1 MTDHNFSAKRICFRQ
16 GQKMQAKW
24 EFAFEPD
31 PQLVK
36 DLASELSLP
45 SVLVKMLASRGLD
58 TKEKAEKFLYPS
70 LKDLCDPYLL
80 PDMEKG
86 VNRVLQALKEKERV
100 MIFGDYDVDGIT
112 ATSLLFLVLNKL
124 GANVSYYLPKRLIE
138 GYGLSEEGIM
148 EAEKRGVTLI
158 ISVDCGVTAV
168 NEVKFAR
175 KRGIDTI
182 ITDHHEPHE
191 ILPEAVAII
200 NTKRKSARS
209 TEVDQ
214 QDPPTIG
221 VNQRLHVAGYTRQV
235 DEYPGGELS
244 GVGVAFK
251 FAQAIYRRLEQDET
265 ELEDHLDLV
274 ALGTAAD
281 IVPLVGENRIF
292 TKFGMNQIARTNKPG
307 LKSLIFVS
315 GILGKEIGT
324 GQVVFIL
331 APRINAVGRLG
342 DAELAIR
349 LLTTKDEAKASELAR
364 LLDQENQRRKNI
376 DETTLEEALEM
387 IEHNVDLNKDKAI
400 VLASCGWHPGVI
412 GIVASRLVERFHRP
426 TIMIAIDGEEG
437 KGSARSIPGFHL
449 YEALREC
456 DDHLIRYG
464 GHKYA
469 AGLSISPKNI
479 DLFRERL
486 KKVTDQ
492 RLQNDDLIP
501 KVLIDAELELSQID
515 SDLIKLLDLFAP
527 FGPQNN
533 RPVFLTRNVSVWGE
547 PYVVGNNHLR
557 LRVKKNGAV
566 FDCIGF
572 GFGDMS
578 KPLCMKGVKLDLTYV
593 IETNYWEETY
603 KIQLRIKDLKISG
616 Y

>member
-1 MTDHNFSAKRICFRQ
+1 
-16 GQKMQAKW
+16 MQLKW
-24 EFAFEPD
+24 EFVSEPD
-31 PQLVK
+31 HQEIEK
-36 DLASELSLP
+36 IASLLSLP
-45 SVLVKMLASRGLD
+45 SVIAKILTSRGMD
-58 TKEKAEKFLYPS
+58 TKEKAEKFLNPS
-70 LKDLCDPYLL
+70 LEDLCDPYLL
-80 PDMEKG
+80 KDMDKG
-86 VNRVLQALKEKERV
+86 VDRIIRALKEKEKI

-112 ATSLLFLVLNKL
+112 ATALMFLVLNKL
-124 GANVSYYLPKRLIE
+124 GAEVSYYLPNRLIE
-138 GYGLSEEGIM
+138 GYGLSKEGIT
-148 EAEKRGVTLI
+148 EAEKRGVKLI
-158 ISVDCGVTAV
+158 VSVDCGITAV
-168 NEVKFAR
+168 SEVKFA
-175 KRGIDTI
+175 KEKGIDTI
-182 ITDHHEPHE
+182 ITDHHEPQE

-200 NTKRKSARS
+200 NTKQKGNL
-209 TEVDQ
+209 
-214 QDPPTIG
+214 QDSPP
-221 VNQRLHVAGYTRQV
+221 VS
-235 DEYPGGELS
+235 EYSGGELS

-251 FAQAIYRRLEQDET
+251 FAQAIYQRLGQDQT

-281 IVPLVGENRIF
+281 IVPLVGENRIL
-292 TKFGMNQIARTNKPG
+292 TRFGMNQIARTTKPG

-315 GILGKEIGT
+315 GILGREIGT

-376 DETTLEEALEM
+376 DETTLEEALEL
-387 IEHNVDLNKDKAI
+387 IEQNVDLTRDKAI

-426 TIMIAIDGEEG
+426 TIMIAIDEEEG

-449 YEALREC
+449 YEALGEC
-456 DDHLIRYG
+456 DEYLIRYG

-469 AGLSISPKNI
+469 AGLSISPKDI
-479 DLFRERL
+479 SPFREKFKR
-486 KKVTDQ
+486 VSDQ
-492 RLQNDDLIP
+492 RLKEDDLVP
-501 KVLIDAELELSQID
+501 RLFIDSELELGQID
-515 SDLIKLLDLFAP
+515 TNLIKYLDLFAP
-527 FGPQNN
+527 FGPQNT
-533 RPVFLTRNVSVWGE
+533 RPIFRTRDLSIWGE

-557 LRVKKNGAV
+557 LRVKRDNAV

-572 GFGDMS
+572 GFGDRA
-578 KPLCMKGVKLDLTYV
+578 KPLSMKGVKLDLAYV
-593 IETNYWEETY
+593 VETNYWNDSY

>member
-1 MTDHNFSAKRICFRQ
+1 MGKSDYTLVR
-16 GQKMQAKW
+16 QKMQAKW
-24 EFAFEPD
+24 ELLPEPD
-31 PQLVK
+31 HQQVT
-36 DLASELSLP
+36 DLASQLSLP
-45 SVLVKMLASRGLD
+45 PIIAKILASRGMD
-58 TKEKAEKFLYPS
+58 TKEKAERFLNPS
-70 LKDLCDPYLL
+70 LTDLCDPYLL
-80 PDMEKG
+80 PDTDRG
-86 VNRVLQALKEKERV
+86 VDRVIRALREKEKV

-124 GANVSYYLPKRLIE
+124 GAEVTYYLPNRLIE

-168 NEVKFAR
+168 HEVIFAK

-182 ITDHHEPHE
+182 ITDHHEPQE

-200 NTKRKSARS
+200 NTKLKSARS
-209 TEVDQ
+209 TGQARQDSAPTVTDQ
-214 QDPPTIG
+214 
-221 VNQRLHVAGYTRQV
+221 VVHAAGILVQA

-251 FAQAIYRRLEQDET
+251 FAQAIYRRLGQDET

-281 IVPLVGENRIF
+281 IVPLVGENRIL
-292 TKFGMNQIARTNKPG
+292 TKFGMNQIARTTKAG

-315 GILGKEIGT
+315 GILGRQIGT

-349 LLTTKDEAKASELAR
+349 LLTTRDEAKASEFAR
-364 LLDQENQRRKNI
+364 LLDQDNRKRKDI
-376 DETTLEEALEM
+376 DESTLKEALAM
-387 IEHNVDLNKDKAI
+387 IEQEVDLDKDKTI
-400 VLASCGWHPGVI
+400 VLASSGWHPGVI

-426 TIMIAIDGEEG
+426 TIMIAIDKEEG

-449 YEALREC
+449 YEALSEC
-456 DDHLIRYG
+456 EEFLIRYG

-469 AGLSISPKNI
+469 AGLSILPNDISP
-479 DLFRERL
+479 FRGKFKKITEERL
-486 KKVTDQ
+486 TD
-492 RLQNDDLIP
+492 DDLLP
-501 KVLIDAELELSQID
+501 RLFIDGDLELSQID
-515 SDLIKLLDLFAP
+515 TGFVKLLDLFSP
-527 FGPQNN
+527 FGPQNMK
-533 RPVFLTRNVSVWGE
+533 PVFQTKNLSVWGG

-557 LRVKKNGAV
+557 LRVKKDKAV

-572 GFGDMS
+572 GLGDMA
-578 KPLCMKGVKLDLTYV
+578 KPLSMKGVKLDLAYV
-593 IETNYWEETY
+593 VETNYWNDTY
-603 KIQLRIKDLKISG
+603 KIQLRIKDLKISD